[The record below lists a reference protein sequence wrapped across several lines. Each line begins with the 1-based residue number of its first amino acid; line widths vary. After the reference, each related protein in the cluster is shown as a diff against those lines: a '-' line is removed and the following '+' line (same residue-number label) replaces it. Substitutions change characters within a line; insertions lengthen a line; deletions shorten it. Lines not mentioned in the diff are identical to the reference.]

1 MGKVCGRWVKNFHLA
16 DTTPA
21 REEKLQFF
29 LIWIILM
36 LLLIINPIIAFKNF

>member
-1 MGKVCGRWVKNFHLA
+1 MTGFEWVKNTHRP

-21 REEKLQFF
+21 REEKLQFL

-36 LLLIINPIIAFKNF
+36 LLIINLLIVFLNA